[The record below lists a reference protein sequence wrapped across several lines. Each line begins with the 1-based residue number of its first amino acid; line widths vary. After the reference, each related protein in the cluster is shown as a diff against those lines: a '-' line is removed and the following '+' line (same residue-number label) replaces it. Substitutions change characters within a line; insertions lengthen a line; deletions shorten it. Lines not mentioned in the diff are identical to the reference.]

1 MKPISSVDVMGGG
14 YTLGGLGWVEF
25 LIRKT
30 LFDPFHLEHLV
41 ESKPDPFGPL
51 SDLEKFI
58 LVYTYF
64 EG

>member
-1 MKPISSVDVMGGG
+1 MWGG
-14 YTLGGLGWVEF
+14 YTLGGLGRLGF

-41 ESKPDPFGPL
+41 VSKPDPFGAL
-51 SDLEKFI
+51 SELEKFI